1 MENQSPPSKRK
12 RSQPSTSQTPLS
24 SSTPASGPDPDS
36 MDGRVSPH
44 WAYVPPGR
52 LGQPSMEL
60 HQDPRLDPRLLAVL
74 SANGADRMR
83 TLLALT
89 TLSPSSTL
97 DQVRTAVSDSE
108 KLSEDMYEQLP
119 NTLPRDR
126 LELQVESQV
135 IRIVGSDANLI
146 ALHLYRP
153 VVKGSALPCIVYCHG
168 GSGGGISYA
177 SIDNK
182 VQRRWCISL
191 AAQGLIVVNVDY
203 RIARTTTTGFPMFP
217 AALNDV
223 CSAVKFVYSH
233 RDTLHTRNIVLHGD
247 GGGGNLAL
255 ATAIKAKRE
264 GWTNRIDG
272 VYAYSPFISNAYSWS
287 LALKLAELASLVECD
302 GYLLNVHYMAHMAHT
317 YTPLPEDA
325 TNPLAWPYHASKEDL
340 EGLPPHMI
348 VVDELSPLRSEG
360 EAYVRKLVR
369 AGVKAVGHVNLGSV
383 QGACLAF
390 RQAVPEMHEVL
401 ARNIAAF
408 ARNV

>member
-1 MENQSPPSKRK
+1 MDNQSRLSKRK

-24 SSTPASGPDPDS
+24 SLTPASGPDPDP

-44 WAYVPPGR
+44 SAYVPPGR

-74 SANGADRMR
+74 SANGADRMS
-83 TLLALT
+83 TPLALT
-89 TLSPSSTL
+89 TLSASSTL
-97 DQVRTAVSDSE
+97 DEVRTALSHSE
-108 KLSEDMYEQLP
+108 KLFEDMYEQLP
-119 NTLPRDR
+119 NALPKDR

-135 IRIVGSDANLI
+135 IRIVGSDTNLI

-168 GSGGGISYA
+168 GSGG
-177 SIDNK
+177 
-182 VQRRWCISL
+182 
-191 AAQGLIVVNVDY
+191 AQGLIVVNVDY
-203 RIARTTTTGFPMFP
+203 RNARITTTGFPMFP

-255 ATAIKAKRE
+255 ATAIKTKRE

-302 GYLLNVHYMAHMAHT
+302 GYLLNVHYMAHMTHT